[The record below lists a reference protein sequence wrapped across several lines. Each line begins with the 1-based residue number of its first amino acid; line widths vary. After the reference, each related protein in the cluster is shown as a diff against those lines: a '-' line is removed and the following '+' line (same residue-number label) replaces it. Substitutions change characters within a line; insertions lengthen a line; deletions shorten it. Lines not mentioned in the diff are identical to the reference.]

1 MPADT
6 DTHVSIVNQSEWESE
21 VLSSETP
28 VLVYFWAEWCPPCKM
43 LGPIVK
49 EIAEEQ
55 SQLRVVKVDA
65 DDNPDIVMQYG
76 IMGIPTLLLIK
87 NGEVAERVV
96 GFRPKDK
103 ILDSLTGYI

>member
-1 MPADT
+1 MLSESNTILA
-6 DTHVSIVNQSEWESE
+6 VSQSEWDSE
-21 VLSSETP
+21 VLKSETP

-55 SQLRVVKVDA
+55 SQLRVVKMDA
-65 DDNPDIVMQYG
+65 DENPDIVMQYG
-76 IMGIPTLLLIK
+76 IMGIPTLLLMK
-87 NGEVAERVV
+87 NGDVAERVI

-103 ILDSLTGYI
+103 ILDSLVGYI